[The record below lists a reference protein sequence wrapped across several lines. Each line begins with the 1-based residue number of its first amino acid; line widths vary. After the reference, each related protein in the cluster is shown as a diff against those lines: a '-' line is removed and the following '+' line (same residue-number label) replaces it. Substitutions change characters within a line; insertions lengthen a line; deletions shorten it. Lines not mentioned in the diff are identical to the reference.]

1 MPKKKIDL
9 KNTLMQHKVDLSAIV
24 YILYRYYINNLF
36 IIYIILYIHYSII
49 ISIIYNIL
57 LSREHYFQWNTTLFL
72 FFFYIKSIIISN
84 LIKAGKCLG

>member
-1 MPKKKIDL
+1 MSKKKIDL

-72 FFFYIKSIIISN
+72 FFYIKSIIISN